1 MNTEYRKIDWSKL
14 PQNPEEKTF
23 VGNCCDSITFFDEYG
38 NIVEVKHYGNKQ
50 EKEIAPEWISE
61 SGQKTIWDYC
71 TKVLEPYLS

>member
-1 MNTEYRKIDWSKL
+1 MNIEYRKIDWSKL

-50 EKEIAPEWISE
+50 ENKNQFI
-61 SGQKTIWDYC
+61 
-71 TKVLEPYLS
+71 